1 VFPYNAPK
9 PMKRVLTNVGRALN
23 RIFPD
28 CITLSQSIAF
38 NMFLAFFPLLLL
50 SIGALA
56 ITSHFVDALREIPDR
71 LSLILPPG
79 SMAVV
84 AAYFVRRILRP
95 WRWMFFGLL
104 GTLFAG
110 TQVMV
115 GYMEGFRIIEGDLLG
130 PSYWRRQLRGLVL
143 LCLTIVPMIA
153 VVVLTVYGKQTRD
166 WIMLETGSASI
177 TRVLEFVFY
186 AAVVFILAMVVLVL
200 LYRIGRP
207 GHLGVFNLFPGAA
220 VSTVLW
226 WAVDFSFGFYMRKMP
241 YDFVYRGLAA
251 AIGLLLWMFLTAIVV
266 LLGAA
271 YNAEVRES
279 LEAAQSP
286 AEAIF
291 RPLVA
296 TASSGR
302 SSDSK
307 TVKL

>member
-1 VFPYNAPK
+1 
-9 PMKRVLTNVGRALN
+9 MQRVLTTVARALN

-50 SIGALA
+50 AIGSLA

-84 AAYFVRRILRP
+84 AAYFVRRVLRP
-95 WRWMFFGLL
+95 WRWMLFGLF

-130 PSYWRRQLRGLVL
+130 PSYWRKQLRALGL
-143 LCLTIVPMIA
+143 LCLTIVPMLA
-153 VVVLTVYGKQTRD
+153 VVVLTVYGKQTRE
-166 WIMLETGSASI
+166 WIMLETGSASV
-177 TRVLEFVFY
+177 TRVLELVFY
-186 AAVVFILAMVVLVL
+186 GVVVFMLAMAVLVL
-200 LYRIGRP
+200 LYRLGRP
-207 GHLGVFNLFPGAA
+207 GHKGILNLFPGAT
-220 VSTVLW
+220 VSTALW
-226 WAVDFSFGFYMRKMP
+226 WAVDISFGFYMRKMP

-271 YNAEVRES
+271 YNAEVREAMEARQAS
-279 LEAAQSP
+279 AVPANGVMRPTVAVGSTSSHPSGAEAA
-286 AEAIF
+286 
-291 RPLVA
+291 
-296 TASSGR
+296 
-302 SSDSK
+302 
-307 TVKL
+307 KLET